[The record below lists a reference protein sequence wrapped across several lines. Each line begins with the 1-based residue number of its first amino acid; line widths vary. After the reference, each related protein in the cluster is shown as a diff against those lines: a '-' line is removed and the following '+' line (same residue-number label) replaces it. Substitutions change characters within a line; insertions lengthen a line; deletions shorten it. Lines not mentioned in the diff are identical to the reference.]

1 MDKSLRSILWILIT
15 LVVLSS
21 LTAGWFFITKERLY
35 AAYTD
40 LEGLFRA
47 TVERLNTELSS
58 VTKENAELDA
68 KLDAVQKEF
77 SSLES
82 THADLKSQYQG
93 LLDEKDELKREL
105 SRVKKGKFFVEKKLK
120 EMESDRF
127 LARLLEEKTSLD
139 VELARLKGSLAP
151 KEEEIENL
159 KRENMDL
166 GVRLAKVIERNDYL
180 ASKLEDSK
188 KVAEILS
195 GDVLATKDA
204 KEGYEQ
210 QLETLRAES
219 RILKTRVA
227 ELEEASLTA
236 TTLLAEKEK
245 AQLKVSSLE
254 KEIERKDGEIEEL
267 KVAIGDRQRG
277 IKELRAEAYHSPQEV
292 ELPPIVLQ
300 RQDYGSSRNAVSSLE
315 QITRPGSL
323 DGRIVT
329 VNREHSFVVID
340 LGEDDGVDI
349 GTVFNVYRGNLWIA
363 SIESI
368 QTRQKISACDIKDVK
383 ENFSIEIS
391 DVVVKR

>member
-1 MDKSLRSILWILIT
+1 M
-15 LVVLSS
+15 
-21 LTAGWFFITKERLY
+21 
-35 AAYTD
+35 
-40 LEGLFRA
+40 
-47 TVERLNTELSS
+47 ERLNTELST
-58 VTKENAELDA
+58 VTKENVELNA

-82 THADLKSQYQG
+82 VHADLRSQYQG
-93 LLDEKDELKREL
+93 LLDERDELKREL
-105 SRVKKGKFFVEKKLK
+105 ARVKKGKFFVEKKLK
-120 EMESDRF
+120 DMESDRF

-195 GDVLATKDA
+195 RDVLTAKDA

-210 QLETLRAES
+210 QFETMMAES
-219 RILKTRVA
+219 QILKTKVV
-227 ELEEASLTA
+227 ELEKASLTA
-236 TTLLAEKEK
+236 ANLLAEKEN
-245 AQLKVSSLE
+245 AQLKASSLE
-254 KEIERKDGEIEEL
+254 REIGRKNEEIEQL
-267 KVAIGDRQRG
+267 KVAIGDRGRG

-300 RQDYGSSRNAVSSLE
+300 RQDYGSSRNAVSALE

-323 DGRIVT
+323 EGKIVT

-340 LGEDDGVDI
+340 LGEDAGVGI
-349 GTVFNVYRGNLWIA
+349 GTVFNVYRDNLWIG

-391 DVVVKR
+391 DIVVKR

>member
-1 MDKSLRSILWILIT
+1 MDRSLRSILWILVA

-21 LTAGWFFITKERLY
+21 VTAGWFFITKERLY

-47 TVERLNTELSS
+47 TVERLNMELSS
-58 VTKENAELDA
+58 VTKENVELNA
-68 KLDAVQKEF
+68 KLEAVHKEF

-82 THADLKSQYQG
+82 RHADLRSQYQG

-105 SRVKKGKFFVEKKLK
+105 GKVKKGKYFVEKKLK
-120 EMESDRF
+120 DMESDRF

-195 GDVLATKDA
+195 RDVLSAKDA

-210 QLETLRAES
+210 QFETMRAES
-219 RILKTRVA
+219 QILKTKVV
-227 ELEEASLTA
+227 EFEKTSLTA
-236 TTLLAEKEK
+236 ANLLAEKEN
-245 AQLKVSSLE
+245 AQLKASSLE
-254 KEIERKDGEIEEL
+254 REIGRKNEEIEQL
-267 KVAIGDRQRG
+267 KVAIGDRGRG

-300 RQDYGSSRNAVSSLE
+300 RQDYGSSRNAVSALE

-323 DGRIVT
+323 EGKIVT

-340 LGEDDGVDI
+340 LGEDAGVGI
-349 GTVFNVYRGNLWIA
+349 GTVFNVYRDNLWIG

-391 DVVVKR
+391 DIVVKR